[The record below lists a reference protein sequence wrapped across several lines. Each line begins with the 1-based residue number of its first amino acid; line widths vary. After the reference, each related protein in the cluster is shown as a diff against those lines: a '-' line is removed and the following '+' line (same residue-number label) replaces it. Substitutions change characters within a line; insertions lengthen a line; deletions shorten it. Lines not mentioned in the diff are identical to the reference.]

1 MFDATEAHPL
11 APEQSRHPVLV
22 GLLWSGLGAA
32 FAAGY
37 LVPYKAAVSEVGPAG
52 LVLPML
58 LAAALLNTGIEVG
71 GRLRRLAAGEAG
83 PWRWD
88 AVTLVVALLLGG
100 ASALGNEA
108 VCQALVTLSPGLVS
122 VTLRT
127 QVIFVAIGGLLL
139 LREPLGVRFWI
150 GLVLALGGYVF
161 LQGRLEVA
169 GGLSGAGI
177 AWAVA
182 AAAGF
187 GSMQVVVRR
196 TVHRIDPLQVNSLR
210 LWLAAGLI
218 ALLPGRV
225 TTLFT
230 LDGRTWLLACTA
242 ALCGPVLSRLCLM
255 RALRTL
261 PAAHATLA
269 LFLAPV
275 FAYLLTGLLLG
286 SWPGATELLGA
297 LFILVAIA
305 LPVTELTR
313 REPGPTAQEA

>member
-1 MFDATEAHPL
+1 MSHTQPSLKHPI
-11 APEQSRHPVLV
+11 LV
-22 GLLWSGLGAA
+22 GLVWSGLGAA

-37 LVPYKAAVSEVGPAG
+37 LVPYKAALAQVGPAG

-58 LAAALLNTGIEVG
+58 LAAAMLSTGLEGLVRLL
-71 GRLRRLAAGEAG
+71 RLRRPSLQRAQ

-88 AVTLVVALLLGG
+88 RVTLIVALLLGA

-108 VCQALVTLSPGLVS
+108 VCQALVWLNPGLVS

-127 QVIFVAIGGLLL
+127 QVVFVAIGGLVL

-150 GLVLALGGYVF
+150 GLAVALGGYAY
-161 LQGRLEVA
+161 LHGRLDVSGGVA
-169 GGLSGAGI
+169 MTGI
-177 AWAVA
+177 VWAVV

-187 GSMQVVVRR
+187 GSMQVVIRR
-196 TVHRIDPLQVNSLR
+196 TIHRIDGLQVNTLR
-210 LWLAAGLI
+210 LWLAAVLV
-218 ALLPGRV
+218 ALVPGRLV
-225 TTLFT
+225 TLWT
-230 LDGRTWLLACTA
+230 LDARIWAFAAAA

-269 LFLAPV
+269 LFAAPV
-275 FAYLLTGLLLG
+275 FAYLLTGLVLG
-286 SWPGATELLGA
+286 TWPSLAEVMGSGV
-297 LFILVAIA
+297 ILAAIA

-313 REPGPTAQEA
+313 KGTPAPAPEA

>member
-1 MFDATEAHPL
+1 MSDAPQT
-11 APEQSRHPVLV
+11 SNHPVVV
-22 GLLWSGLGAA
+22 GLLWSCLGAA

-37 LVPYKAAVSEVGPAG
+37 LVPYKAAVVEVGPAG

-58 LAAALLNTGIEVG
+58 LCAAVINSGLEAL
-71 GRLRRLAAGEAG
+71 GRLRQMAQSTAG

-88 AVTLVVALLLGG
+88 GVTLVVALLLGG

-108 VCQALVTLSPGLVS
+108 VCQSLVSLNPGLVS

-127 QVIFVAIGGLLL
+127 QVVFVAIGGLVL

-150 GLVLALGGYVF
+150 GLVLAMAGFVYLQGQLDLGGS
-161 LQGRLEVA
+161 
-169 GGLSGAGI
+169 LSGAGI
-177 AWAVA
+177 AWAVVG
-182 AAAGF
+182 AAGF
-187 GSMQVVVRR
+187 GSMQVVIRR
-196 TVHRIDPLQVNSLR
+196 AIHRIDLLQVNTLR
-210 LWLAAGLI
+210 LWLAAALV

-230 LDGRTWLLACTA
+230 LDGRIWAFAATA

-269 LFLAPV
+269 LFMAPV
-275 FAYLLTGLLLG
+275 FAYVLTGLLLG
-286 SWPGATELLGA
+286 TWPTTTELVGSLVILG
-297 LFILVAIA
+297 AIA

-313 REPGPTAQEA
+313 RGRPETATEA

>member
-1 MFDATEAHPL
+1 LTSPDA
-11 APEQSRHPVLV
+11 SRTPKQAVVV

-37 LVPYKAAVSEVGPAG
+37 LVPYKAAVVEVGPEG

-58 LAAALLNTGIEVG
+58 LAAALLSTGLDGIE
-71 GRLRRLAAGEAG
+71 RLWHQRRGEAK
-83 PWRWD
+83 PWQWD
-88 AVTLVVALLLGG
+88 GVTLIVVLLLGV

-108 VCQALVTLSPGLVS
+108 VCQALVDLNPGIVS

-127 QVIFVAIGGLLL
+127 QVIFVAIGGLLV
-139 LREPLGVRFWI
+139 LREPLSGRFWI
-150 GLVLALGGYVF
+150 GLGVALAGYVY
-161 LQGRLEVA
+161 LQRQLDVD
-169 GGLSGAGI
+169 GGVSALGI
-177 AWAVA
+177 AWAVVGA
-182 AAAGF
+182 AAF
-187 GSMQVVVRR
+187 GSMQVVIRR
-196 TVHRIDPLQVNSLR
+196 AIHRIDLLQVNTLR
-210 LWLAAGLI
+210 LWLAAGLV

-225 TTLFT
+225 AALSG
-230 LDGRTWLLACTA
+230 LPGRIWAFAATA

-269 LFLAPV
+269 LFSAPV

-286 SWPGATELLGA
+286 AWPSAAEIVGSLVILL
-297 LFILVAIA
+297 AIA

-313 REPGPTAQEA
+313 RGAAHRV

>member
-1 MFDATEAHPL
+1 M
-11 APEQSRHPVLV
+11 V

-37 LVPYKAAVSEVGPAG
+37 LVPYKAAVVEVGPAG

-58 LAAALLNTGIEVG
+58 LAAALLSTGIDGIE
-71 GRLRRLAAGEAG
+71 RLWRQRTGQAK

-88 AVTLVVALLLGG
+88 GVTLVVVLLLGA

-108 VCQALVTLSPGLVS
+108 VCQALVGLNPGLVS

-127 QVIFVAIGGLLL
+127 QVIFVAIGGLLV
-139 LREPLGVRFWI
+139 LREPLGGRFWI
-150 GLVLALGGYVF
+150 GLGVALGGYAY
-161 LQGRLEVA
+161 LQVRLDVNGGASLA
-169 GGLSGAGI
+169 GF

-182 AAAGF
+182 AAVGF
-187 GSMQVVVRR
+187 GSMQVVIRR
-196 TVHRIDPLQVNSLR
+196 NIDRIDLLQVNTLR
-210 LWLAAGLI
+210 LWLAALLV

-225 TTLFT
+225 TALFT
-230 LDGRTWLLACTA
+230 LDVRIWGFAATA
-242 ALCGPVLSRLCLM
+242 ALSGPVLSRLCLM

-269 LFLAPV
+269 LFMAPV
-275 FAYLLTGLLLG
+275 FAYLLTGLILG
-286 SWPGATELLGA
+286 TWPSTTEIVGSLI
-297 LFILVAIA
+297 ILIAIA

-313 REPGPTAQEA
+313 RGRDKPAPEA